1 MFGAGVGS
9 GVGDGVGS
17 GVGAGVGIGYIP
29 SFVPDE
35 PPEHAVSNISKKA
48 LNKIEI
54 LRVIDK
60 LTIYYKQPNV
70 RLDYINAHVYVNH

>member
-1 MFGAGVGS
+1 M
-9 GVGDGVGS
+9 
-17 GVGAGVGIGYIP
+17 P